1 MTYAYD
7 KRYTP
12 INLKDSNLFKSIK
25 VGKLQLPQ
33 RVVMAPLTRIRADDN
48 AVPNKENLAQT
59 YYAQRAQR
67 PGTLIITEATFMSE
81 QAGGYPNVP
90 GIWNDAQVAEWKKIV
105 TKVHEQESFV
115 FVQLWNLGR
124 QASPAY
130 LKSKNLQYLGATDNL
145 YMDEASKKEALD
157 AGNELKGVT
166 KEGISKMIGEY
177 VNAAKKSIE
186 SGADGVE
193 IHSANGY
200 LLNQFLDPISNKRTD
215 NYGGSIE
222 NRSRFTLEVVDAVVA
237 AIGADKVGI
246 RFSPYG
252 KFGTMSGG
260 DEPLIVAQYA
270 HVIGEL
276 EKRAKENPENRLAYV
291 HIVEPRVP
299 SPAFGEGEH
308 EYLEG
313 TNDFVFSIW
322 KGIVIRAGDYAL
334 NNTEALKDVNEN
346 DRTLLAYG
354 RFFISNPDLVDRL
367 EKGLPLNAY
376 DRDTFYTPGGKGY
389 IDYPNYS

>member
-1 MTYAYD
+1 MD
-7 KRYTP
+7 K
-12 INLKDSNLFKSIK
+12 L
-25 VGKLQLPQ
+25 
-33 RVVMAPLTRIRADDN
+33 
-48 AVPNKENLAQT
+48 
-59 YYAQRAQR
+59 
-67 PGTLIITEATFMSE
+67 
-81 QAGGYPNVP
+81 
-90 GIWNDAQVAEWKKIV
+90 
-105 TKVHEQESFV
+105 H
-115 FVQLWNLGR
+115 
-124 QASPAY
+124 
-130 LKSKNLQYLGATDNL
+130 
-145 YMDEASKKEALD
+145 
-157 AGNELKGVT
+157 
-166 KEGISKMIGEY
+166 
-177 VNAAKKSIE
+177 
-186 SGADGVE
+186 
-193 IHSANGY
+193 
-200 LLNQFLDPISNKRTD
+200 
-215 NYGGSIE
+215 
-222 NRSRFTLEVVDAVVA
+222 
-237 AIGADKVGI
+237 
-246 RFSPYG
+246 
-252 KFGTMSGG
+252 
-260 DEPLIVAQYA
+260 A
-270 HVIGEL
+270 HFIGEL